1 MEVELKNLCIQVDLL
16 INHIDFGKENFIKFT
31 KLIYKVET
39 IKLLQNLLLFRIKE
53 FHKLICFIKYYNK
66 LDKSKT
72 IRQLDPSLF
81 F

>member
-1 MEVELKNLCIQVDLL
+1 MKALNSIGTRYKFYALFQKILKLHCIVQ
-16 INHIDFGKENFIKFT
+16 
-31 KLIYKVET
+31 ET

-72 IRQLDPSLF
+72 IRQFDPSLF